1 MVEVDNGYIWIT
13 PLNGTD
19 PSKPGVRIRTSKQ
32 ERVQGLS
39 PTATAALGCL
49 LGWGTYANDV
59 LSGTA
64 SMVLSDPSI
73 PTQPFVLTVLA
84 GDEKLSGVGKPVRG
98 PAQLPPD
105 FGHAMGDV
113 RNLLTHHIER
123 SRKLA
128 AKAGERWLDGMTRD
142 DVKEI
147 TKEFGK
153 HLEKFAVEAY
163 KTAESNVKPQVTPE
177 RRRAAPMDDPR
188 AIATRYATITRKMV
202 NDATQ
207 VAIDAFNKIN
217 GSPGKYKGKDAIK
230 SMTKLADIAI
240 TGGSALARIPLQIQP
255 DNGPMLVADEVASVV
270 QRALTDAAAVAGDVA
285 KEVNAGTF
293 KTKWV
298 DSAVKLTSIA
308 VLRAAEAAEAIGA
321 GPGVLADPVMTFG
334 PYPIAGANTWRRAC
348 AQDGKAGPPRR

>member
-1 MVEVDNGYIWIT
+1 
-13 PLNGTD
+13 
-19 PSKPGVRIRTSKQ
+19 
-32 ERVQGLS
+32 
-39 PTATAALGCL
+39 
-49 LGWGTYANDV
+49 
-59 LSGTA
+59 
-64 SMVLSDPSI
+64 
-73 PTQPFVLTVLA
+73 
-84 GDEKLSGVGKPVRG
+84 
-98 PAQLPPD
+98 
-105 FGHAMGDV
+105 
-113 RNLLTHHIER
+113 
-123 SRKLA
+123 
-128 AKAGERWLDGMTRD
+128 
-142 DVKEI
+142 
-147 TKEFGK
+147 
-153 HLEKFAVEAY
+153 
-163 KTAESNVKPQVTPE
+163 
-177 RRRAAPMDDPR
+177 MDDPR

-217 GSPGKYKGKDAIK
+217 GKPGSYKGKDAIK

-321 GPGVLADPVMTFG
+321 GPGVLADPMMTFG
-334 PYPIAGANTWRRAC
+334 PYPIAGANLGDELVLKMEKLARPGVDENIAGLASFTPAGGVLKAGAKKEFSLTINC
-348 AQDGKAGPPRR
+348 AGIPSGIFLGKAEVFKTEDTQSIRTEKVTLNL